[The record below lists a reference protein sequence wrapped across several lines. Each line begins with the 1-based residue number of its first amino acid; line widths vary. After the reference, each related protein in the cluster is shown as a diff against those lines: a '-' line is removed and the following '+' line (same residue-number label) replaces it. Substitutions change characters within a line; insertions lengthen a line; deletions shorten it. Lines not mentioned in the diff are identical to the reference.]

1 MKYST
6 LIFNVLLCHVRQF
19 PLIDF
24 MSVCN
29 IYDQVFLLENLIS
42 FRYYSQ
48 NPVSFSEILISSVT
62 PIPLAAKRQCPG
74 LHTDCVMHSV
84 LWSVGHGSLL
94 PQASSSRTK

>member
-19 PLIDF
+19 PFIDF

-42 FRYYSQ
+42 FRYSSQ
-48 NPVSFSEILISSVT
+48 NPVSFSEILISSVI
-62 PIPLAAKRQCPG
+62 PISLAVKR
-74 LHTDCVMHSV
+74 HTDCVMHSV